1 MISLS
6 KNRPPSALMGL
17 TLDKSRIEGVV
28 LRRLNGAVQVQR
40 SFQTSL
46 SLDPLTNDPEL
57 VGREIR
63 NHLNE
68 AGVRVKPCAVSVPLN
83 WALTLQTKVPA
94 MPEADVQD
102 FLNIE
107 AEKGFPYAP
116 EDLFISISRFRAPNG
131 DQYATIVAIPR
142 NHLTLLERALRA
154 AQLKPV
160 SFSLGISALQD
171 LGKDPATGLLSLVV
185 GESSVELQVS
195 SGGGVAALRSLEGAI
210 EANGFER
217 HIDADLIARE
227 IKITLGQLP
236 KEVRE
241 TVRKIKVFGR
251 TELAQ
256 RLVKEL
262 SERLDTM
269 GLEIGLGTAQPV
281 NGFPVPIASDKG
293 LSPALGMAARYIV
306 GKPGGFEFLPPRVSP
321 WAQFTARF
329 ASRKMVSWGA
339 VAGAAVFLIAGAFL
353 WQQVRLSGLES
364 RWKAIQPR
372 VTELEDLQQRI
383 RKFRPWF
390 DNTARTLVILRKLT
404 EAFPVDGAVTAKT
417 VEIKDL
423 FTVSCSGQAK
433 DRESLLKVLER
444 LRGSKEV
451 ADLKLGQIRGN
462 SPLQFSFDLRWR
474 EGAAHEN

>member
-1 MISLS
+1 MISLI
-6 KNRPPSALMGL
+6 KNKPPSALMGL

-40 SFQTSL
+40 SFQASL

-83 WALTLQTKVPA
+83 WALTLQVKVPA
-94 MPEADVQD
+94 IPEADVQD

-131 DQYATIVAIPR
+131 DSFATIVAIPK

-171 LGKDPATGLLSLVV
+171 LGKSPSTGALSLVV
-185 GESSVELQVS
+185 GDSGVELQVS

-217 HIDADLIARE
+217 NIDSDLIARE

-236 KEVRE
+236 KELRE
-241 TVRKIKVFGR
+241 TVRKLNVFGR
-251 TELAQ
+251 PDLAQ
-256 RLVKEL
+256 RLVSDLK
-262 SERLDTM
+262 SRLENM

-281 NGFPVPIASDKG
+281 NGFPVPVASDKG
-293 LSPALGMAARYIV
+293 LSPALGMVARYIV
-306 GKPGGFEFLPPRVSP
+306 GKPGGFEFLPPKVSP
-321 WAQFTARF
+321 WSQFSARF
-329 ASRKMVSWGA
+329 SSRKLVSWGA
-339 VAGAAVFLIAGAFL
+339 VAGASVFLLAGVFL
-353 WQQVRLSGLES
+353 WQHLKLSALES
-364 RWKAIQPR
+364 RWKAIQPK
-372 VTELEDLQQRI
+372 VAELEDLQQRI

-390 DNTARTLVILRKLT
+390 DNAPRSLIILRKLT
-404 EAFPVDGAVTAKT
+404 EAFPLDGAVTAKT

-423 FTVSCSGQAK
+423 SNVSCSGQAR

-451 ADLKLGQIRGN
+451 ADLKLGQMRGN
-462 SPLQFSFDLRWR
+462 SPLLFSFDLKWR

>member
-1 MISLS
+1 MISLT
-6 KNRPPSALMGL
+6 KNKPPSALMGL

-28 LRRLNGAVQVQR
+28 LRRLNGAVQVHR

-83 WALTLQTKVPA
+83 WALTLQTKIPA
-94 MPEADVQD
+94 IPEADVAD
-102 FLNIE
+102 FLTIE

-154 AQLKPV
+154 AQLKPL

-171 LGKDPATGLLSLVV
+171 LGKDPAFGLLALVV

-217 HIDADLIARE
+217 DIDADLIARE

-236 KEVRE
+236 RELRE

-251 TELAQ
+251 PELAQ

-262 SERLDTM
+262 QERLDTM

-281 NGFPVPIASDKG
+281 NGFPVPVTSDKG

-321 WAQFTARF
+321 WTQFTARF

-339 VAGAAVFLIAGAFL
+339 LAGATVVLIAGTFL

-364 RWKAIQPR
+364 RWKAIQPQ

-390 DNTARTLVILRKLT
+390 DNTARTLVIVRKLT
-404 EAFPVDGAVTAKT
+404 EAFPLDGAVTAKT

-423 FTVSCSGQAK
+423 STVSCSGQAK

-444 LRGSKEV
+444 LRGAKEV

-474 EGAAHEN
+474 EGSHEN